1 MSMGVRDSLLPV
13 AALLLAL
20 LADIET
26 IILLF
31 VIVGQAHFFMAFL
44 YQYKGKKMNRRYL
57 GVAAVL
63 LLIATA
69 YFVYIGL
76 LVPVFLVT
84 SIAFGIHFAI
94 DEFYLHGEK
103 NGPHTFV
110 SLLGF
115 MLLYGSVVLQI
126 LGPGYEAL
134 PVFAGLFVLAHVV
147 VRTVRKN
154 PFSTTERYLLL
165 VGCGVLFLGMGL
177 ELWVVVPGIISLL
190 HCFNWTIG
198 YAQRVKDSAPARR
211 SYWKNTL
218 ITLALSVGLYS
229 VWVVTDAPLLA
240 FLFVPIYWY
249 AWALAHFVLSS
260 TFVVGTKKALR

>member
-44 YQYKGKKMNRRYL
+44 YQYRGKKMTRRYV
-57 GVAAVL
+57 GVAAL
-63 LLIATA
+63 LFLLASV
-69 YFVYIGL
+69 YFIYSGL

-126 LGPGYEAL
+126 LGPGYEML

-147 VRTVRKN
+147 VRIVRNN
-154 PFSTTERYLLL
+154 PFSAAERYLLF

-177 ELWVVVPGIISLL
+177 DLWIVVPGIISLL

-198 YAQRVKDSAPARR
+198 YAERVKDNAPARR
-211 SYWKNTL
+211 SYWRHTL
-218 ITLALSVGLYS
+218 VTLALSVGLYS
-229 VWVVTDAPLLA
+229 IWVVTDAPLLA
-240 FLFVPIYWY
+240 FLFLPIYWY

-260 TFVVGTKKALR
+260 TVVVGAKRPIG